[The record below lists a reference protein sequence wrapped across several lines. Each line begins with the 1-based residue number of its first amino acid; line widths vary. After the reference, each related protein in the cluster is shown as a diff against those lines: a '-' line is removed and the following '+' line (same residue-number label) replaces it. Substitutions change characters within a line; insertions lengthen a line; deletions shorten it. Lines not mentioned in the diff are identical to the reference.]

1 MKPEKRFK
9 VEKIP
14 PSAFDEDN
22 FEDDDDDYHGYKS
35 QPGYWNEFDPY
46 DLKADQINYFRR
58 LQL

>member
-35 QPGYWNEFDPY
+35 QPGY
-46 DLKADQINYFRR
+46 
-58 LQL
+58 